1 MARNPGERLSR
12 DERRQLRRDRLNRLL
27 PNALTM
33 LGLCCGLTAVRFGLQ
48 DKWEISILLIAA
60 AALLDTLDG
69 RMARL
74 MGGQTELGGQLDSLV
89 DAISFGVAPVM
100 LIYLWSLNN
109 AGGIGW
115 AIAVLFVVC
124 SVLRLARFNVASSE
138 TDLPAWAGSYFSGVP
153 APAAAGMVLLP
164 LMLGVE
170 TNWEFLRSAWLT
182 LPWTIVIS
190 GLMIAPIP
198 TYSFKRIRVPKNLVT
213 VSLAGVALFAAAL
226 ITEPWLALS
235 ALILAF
241 SGSIP
246 FAILSF
252 RKRQKEEEINT
263 SSNDTNTDDAS

>member
-1 MARNPGERLSR
+1 MSSAQS
-12 DERRQLRRDRLNRLL
+12 
-27 PNALTM
+27 
-33 LGLCCGLTAVRFGLQ
+33 
-48 DKWEISILLIAA
+48 S
-60 AALLDTLDG
+60 
-69 RMARL
+69 
-74 MGGQTELGGQLDSLV
+74 
-89 DAISFGVAPVM
+89 
-100 LIYLWSLNN
+100 
-109 AGGIGW
+109 GW
-115 AIAVLFVVC
+115 PA
-124 SVLRLARFNVASSE
+124 FNVASAE

-198 TYSFKRIRVPKNLVT
+198 TYSFKRIRVPKKFVT

-226 ITEPWLALS
+226 INEPWLALS

-252 RKRQKEEEINT
+252 RKRQREEEINP
-263 SSNDTNTDDAS
+263 STNPSDTDDGAS